1 MAAAARA
8 PRLDAMS
15 EVIDELSRELRPPL
29 SAEAAVVEA
38 DRCLECGG
46 AYAPAPCAVA
56 CPAGIDVPSFV
67 AAVAAG
73 DPAAAATT
81 IFAENILGGTCAR
94 VCPVEVL
101 CQRDCV
107 LVHEGRRPIE
117 IGALQRYAT
126 EWAYAHDVPLRDRA
140 PANGK
145 RVAVIGAG
153 PAGLAAAGELAAR
166 GYAVTV
172 YDEREE
178 VGGLVRYAIAPYR
191 QTNEP
196 LPDEARLLAD
206 LGVEFR
212 PRTRIDAARLH
223 ELEDEVDAIVVAVG
237 MGADVDMSYEGDDLE
252 GVWESLPFI
261 ERLKTGA
268 PPAVGERVAVIGG
281 GNTAVDVAV
290 EAKRL
295 GAQVSLLLYRRT
307 EHEMP
312 AYEHEVELARREGVE
327 IRFLTN
333 PVAFVGDGRVEGV
346 RCAEMRLGAPDESG
360 RRRPEPVP
368 DSAFVVPVDTV
379 VKAIGQRPRDE
390 FLAVL
395 ESVDGDGRTSNP
407 KIFAAGDAL
416 NGGASVVQAVREA
429 KRAVSAIDEWLRWAS

>member
-1 MAAAARA
+1 
-8 PRLDAMS
+8 MS
-15 EVIDELSRELRPPL
+15 ELLDELHRELRPPL
-29 SAEAAVVEA
+29 SREAALVEA

-46 AYAPAPCAVA
+46 PHAEAPCVTA
-56 CPAGIDVPSFV
+56 CPADVDVPGFV
-67 AAVAAG
+67 AAIAAS
-73 DPAAAATT
+73 DPATAALT
-81 IFAENILGGTCAR
+81 IFAENVLGGTCAR
-94 VCPVEVL
+94 VCPVEIL

-126 EWAYAHDVPLRDRA
+126 DWAYANDVPLRLAA
-140 PANGK
+140 PPNGK

-153 PAGLAAAGELAAR
+153 PAGLAAAGELGAL

-172 YDEREE
+172 HDERAE

-191 QTNEP
+191 QTSEP
-196 LPDEARLLAD
+196 LPDEARLLED
-206 LGVEFR
+206 LGVELR
-212 PRTRIDAARLH
+212 LGERVDSARLQQ
-223 ELEDEVDAIVVAVG
+223 LEAEVDAIVLAVG
-237 MGADVDMSYEGDDLE
+237 LGADVDVGYEGDELE

-261 ERLKTGA
+261 ERLKTGE
-268 PPAVGERVAVIGG
+268 PPPVGSRVAVIGG

-295 GAQVSLLLYRRT
+295 GADVSLLLYRRT

-327 IRFLTN
+327 LRFLTS
-333 PVAFVGDGRVEGV
+333 PVGFVGDGRVAGV
-346 RCAEMRLGAPDESG
+346 RCAEMRLGAPDASG

-368 DSAFVVPVDTV
+368 GSDFVVPADTV

-390 FLAVL
+390 FRDLLAA
-395 ESVDGDGRTSNP
+395 VDEQGRTPNP
-407 KIFAAGDAL
+407 KIFAAGDAV
-416 NGGASVVQAVREA
+416 NGGASVVQAVADA
-429 KRAVSAIDEWLRWAS
+429 KRAARSLDEALR